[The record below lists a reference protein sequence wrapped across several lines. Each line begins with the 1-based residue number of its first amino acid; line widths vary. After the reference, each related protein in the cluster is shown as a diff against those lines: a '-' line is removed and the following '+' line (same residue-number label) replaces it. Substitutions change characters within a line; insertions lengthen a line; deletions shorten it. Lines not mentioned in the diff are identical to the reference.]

1 MGHEQSPTEY
11 EEATVNLSATEE
23 RKVIKGNNVKK
34 RIPLKIKKYTKM
46 NL

>member
-23 RKVIKGNNVKK
+23 RKVIKGNNG
-34 RIPLKIKKYTKM
+34 IKDSSKERSF
-46 NL
+46 